1 MTFHLNQVVYAK
13 VKGYRHWP
21 GEITLNDDS
30 NSYFKGGP
38 SRFCYNVV
46 FFGDGRQAW
55 VETKSIRPL
64 TLENSGPHRHKDF
77 ITKGNQGES
86 HQRGLDEARELLQ
99 ARGVIDMGEAGNVVE
114 EPGDVI
120 EGAEA
125 GAVIEGEGEAEAVI
139 EGSGEAAAVI
149 EEAGEAGAV
158 IEEAGE
164 GGDNIERAGAD
175 VEGAG
180 ESGDVVDM
188 QEVVGD
194 DSCRMGTF
202 QTLDVTANNPDDI
215 KMDVD
220 IEADHRHIS
229 GDVNKDPRET
239 SNAPTQET
247 IPTSTDL
254 CPETFNC
261 QYCSKQFKHKHHLSR
276 HVLWRCPKAPHIQD
290 DPAEVL
296 VRNRREREESLALD
310 TDPEGEKDRKEQDD
324 EQILRLEKVTKVYQ
338 IDEEQAEY
346 LSGSV
351 SDDYARF
358 WFCERN
364 SVTVP
369 GFWPILLDFRH
380 KRTLLPIEE
389 NICSSK
395 GHQVLSSILTAGYI
409 IHDKDSIT
417 ISKLAFVEQSGNFY
431 DVSPYRI
438 PTSAITQHSHPRLNR
453 PVFSV
458 TSDKD
463 FVTISLHPSY
473 KALLPTPQ
481 RIPVTI
487 DSSAGDNDEE
497 EEMDFDLTDTFMHTP
512 GIDEDDE
519 ATDEVDD
526 EVGEDDDTLSQT
538 FSQCSL
544 EDFQSPL
551 KKRIKKSEASPKPEE
566 QSESGSTTPTT
577 KVDNSSSYPP
587 QEGDDGG
594 GDDPLRLRGGMGR
607 RQPRPPPPPN
617 AIRHPDPDHLPPRQQ
632 RAIIPIINSLQV
644 QRSYRE
650 SRWIAGRGA
659 PSLQGNQ
666 LPNGNQL
673 WNAVVNRFQLPWLFK
688 PHEFEDLI
696 FATEQQLYEFRD
708 NFVIPMLQQLA
719 QNAQGARGAAAS
731 VPRAL
736 TPDAIA
742 FMTLFKMKHAN
753 AHRVIGPEFG
763 TFKKTVDKWP
773 NLVRNFTV
781 QNHQWIQRVIHLED
795 GNNLADLLQDA
806 VAATNRDPR
815 AQGIYGHLRRPGD
828 RLAVMAVDGRAI
840 MIQKSTDPYLQ
851 GRTYSTK
858 IHDNAIQKITVSD
871 SDGLPLASFALSVSI
886 SPAGTDES
894 NSEVL
899 ITLNEAGVP
908 GGFRCILEA
917 SRLHNVTLVVL
928 PDFGFWKWGF
938 DREHRRSFTDYLDT
952 VKQNSNGGFHYF
964 LPRKPT
970 DPYVD
975 TNFNDVASYQNL
987 PGGIRHR

>member
-13 VKGYRHWP
+13 VKGFRHWP
-21 GEITLNDDS
+21 GEISLKDSDDP
-30 NSYFKGGP
+30 NSYIKGGP
-38 SRFCYNVV
+38 SRFTYNVK

-64 TLENSGPHRHKDF
+64 TLENSGPNRHKDY
-77 ITKGNQGES
+77 ITTGKQGES
-86 HQRGLDEARELLQ
+86 HERGLEEARQLLQ
-99 ARGVIDMGEAGNVVE
+99 ARGVIDMEEAGNVE
-114 EPGDVI
+114 EEAVAVI
-120 EGAEA
+120 EGEAGAVIERSGEA
-125 GAVIEGEGEAEAVI
+125 GAVIEG
-139 EGSGEAAAVI
+139 SGESGDDI
-149 EEAGEAGAV
+149 ERAGEAG
-158 IEEAGE
+158 
-164 GGDNIERAGAD
+164 DD
-175 VEGAG
+175 VKG
-180 ESGDVVDM
+180 
-188 QEVVGD
+188 
-194 DSCRMGTF
+194 
-202 QTLDVTANNPDDI
+202 
-215 KMDVD
+215 
-220 IEADHRHIS
+220 
-229 GDVNKDPRET
+229 
-239 SNAPTQET
+239 
-247 IPTSTDL
+247 
-254 CPETFNC
+254 PETFNC
-261 QYCSKQFKHKHHLSR
+261 QHCSAQFTNKQNLSR
-276 HVLWRCPKAPHIQD
+276 HILWRCQNAPHIQD
-290 DPAEVL
+290 DPMEVL
-296 VRNRREREESLALD
+296 VRKKLDEEELLALD
-310 TDPEGEKDRKEQDD
+310 TDPAGANERMKQDD
-324 EQILRLEKVTKVYQ
+324 EKMLHLDKVTKVYK

-351 SDDYARF
+351 TDDYARF

-369 GFWPILLDFRH
+369 GFWPILLDYRH

-395 GHQVLSSILTAGYI
+395 GHQILSSILTAGYM

-417 ISKLAFVEQSGNFY
+417 ISKLAFVEESGVFY
-431 DVSPYRI
+431 DVSPYRT
-438 PTSAITQHSHPRLNR
+438 PTTSITQHLHPRLNR

-458 TSDKD
+458 TSDKNS
-463 FVTISLHPSY
+463 VTISLHPSY

-481 RIPVTI
+481 RMPVAI
-487 DSSAGDNDEE
+487 DSSAGDYDEE
-497 EEMDFDLTDTFMHTP
+497 EEMDFDLTDTFMQTP
-512 GIDEDDE
+512 DIDENDEVEDDE
-519 ATDEVDD
+519 VDEDC
-526 EVGEDDDTLSQT
+526 DTLSQT

-544 EDFQSPL
+544 EDFQSPF
-551 KKRIKKSEASPKPEE
+551 KKRMKLSEASPEPEE

-577 KVDNSSSYPP
+577 KVDNTSSYPP

-607 RQPRPPPPPN
+607 RQPRPRPPPN
-617 AIRHPDPDHLPPRQQ
+617 AIRHPDPDQLPPRQQ

-644 QRSYRE
+644 QHSYRE

-708 NFVIPMLQQLA
+708 NYVIPMLQQLA

-763 TFKKTVDKWP
+763 TSKKTVDKWP

-781 QNHQWIQRVIHLED
+781 QNHPWIQRVIHLED

-815 AQGIYGHLRRPGD
+815 AQGIYGHLTRPGD
-828 RLAVMAVDGRAI
+828 RLAVIAVDGRAI
-840 MIQKSTDPYLQ
+840 MMQKSTDPYLQ
-851 GRTYSTK
+851 GRTWSTK

-871 SDGLPLASFALSVSI
+871 SDGLPLASFALCVSI

-899 ITLNEAGVP
+899 ITLNEAGLP

-917 SRLHNVTLVVL
+917 SRLHNVTLVLL

-975 TNFNDVASYQNL
+975 TNFNDVASYQNI
-987 PGGIRHR
+987 PGGLRHR